1 MLYDVAFTKNS
12 SDFKIAFEIPFLNDN
27 NNSNNY
33 SEQFEDFLQRLKNT
47 KDFQADLISIKFNLT
62 LKDFDKQFEYVK
74 KSTDVLN
81 NFNKPL
87 ILRGCNNEKLDIEL
101 LNFLATNVKKQSIIA
116 FAQEANYR
124 EIIPTIIET
133 SHKIV
138 LRTPIDINLA
148 KELNILS
155 LDLGLKKDKIL
166 IDTDTGGLGY
176 GLDYG
181 YSMMEKVKLEAL
193 KGDEML
199 DFPIISF
206 IGEEVSKA
214 KELKSDS
221 FDDSWG
227 EIDKRVDLWE
237 ITAASSIITANA
249 NIVVVCNKNTVK
261 TINEVLK

>member
-221 FDDSWG
+221 FDDNWG

-237 ITAASSIITANA
+237 ITAASSIIAANA
-249 NIVVVCNKNTVK
+249 NIVVVCKSNTVK
-261 TINEVLK
+261 TLNEVLK